1 MKQQMKQFTSISQ
14 RITSK
19 AETAGETVCETN
31 IKRYTKI
38 DTGLFPLFF
47 VFRECRDSKITTVL
61 FLHRKKTA

>member
-38 DTGLFPLFF
+38 ETGLFPLFF
-47 VFRECRDSKITTVL
+47 CFFGNAGILK
-61 FLHRKKTA
+61 